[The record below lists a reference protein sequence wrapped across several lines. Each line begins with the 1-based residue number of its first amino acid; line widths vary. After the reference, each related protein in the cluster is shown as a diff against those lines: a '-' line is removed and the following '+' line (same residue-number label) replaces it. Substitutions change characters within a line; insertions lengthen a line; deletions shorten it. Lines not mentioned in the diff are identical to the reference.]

1 MKTKRGHKTK
11 ADLQREL
18 RSVSRRLARLQ
29 RVDDEGRAAQ
39 VALRERI
46 KELTCL
52 SAVDRTIETDP
63 EPPALADEVIGLLVG
78 AMESPDA
85 TEAQLT
91 VDGIEV
97 ATAGF
102 RDIPGPR
109 LRADIRSMGRVEG
122 SLVVV
127 RRGLR
132 PFLLPFEQSLVD
144 GVASRIGA
152 WLDRRRVL
160 RELRENEARFRGVTE
175 HTVSGIIIIQGDRL
189 AYVNPAMSAI
199 TGYDEAELLEMR
211 YWEPFHPDA
220 HDFIR
225 SRGAARQRGVSAPS
239 RYEVQLRTKAGED
252 RWVEY
257 VDGYIQYGGSLAVI
271 GTIFDITDRKRA
283 EEELLRSQEQLR
295 LLSARIEQ
303 VRDEEKSTIARDVH
317 DGFGQELTAIR
328 MNLAL
333 LVDRL
338 DAGEALRPNEW
349 REELTST
356 IALVDRSIQTVRAI
370 ATELK
375 PWVVDAMDLQGAIE
389 WQAGEFQHRTGI
401 RCEVTTSGAIPDLER
416 SHRHS
421 LFRIFQE
428 ALTNVAR
435 HAHARQVE
443 VNIQS
448 EQGALVL
455 RIRDDGRGVTPEEIE
470 RKTSL
475 GFVSMRER
483 AAFLDGDVKIA
494 GTTGRGTTITVRIP
508 VDASAS
514 DPLLGEGR

>member
-1 MKTKRGHKTK
+1 MKRDHKTK

-18 RSVSRRLARLQ
+18 RSVSRRLARLHHFDLERQ
-29 RVDDEGRAAQ
+29 AAQ
-39 VALRERI
+39 EALRERI

-52 SAVDRTIETDP
+52 SAVDRTIEADP
-63 EPPALADEVIGLLVG
+63 EPPELADEIQRQLVG
-78 AMESPDA
+78 AMESPEV
-85 TEAQLT
+85 TEARLDMT
-91 VDGIEV
+91 GHRSS
-97 ATAGF
+97 TAGS
-102 RDIPGPR
+102 RDDPGPQ

-127 RRGLR
+127 RRGPR
-132 PFLLPFEQSLVD
+132 PFLLPFEQNLVD
-144 GVASRIGA
+144 AVASRVGA

-160 RELRENEARFRGVTE
+160 QELRENEARFRGVTE
-175 HTVSGIIIIQGDRL
+175 HTVSGIIIIQGERL

-199 TGYDEAELLEMR
+199 TGYDAAELLDMR
-211 YWEPFHPDA
+211 YWEPFHPEA
-220 HDFIR
+220 HEFIR
-225 SRGAARQRGVSAPS
+225 SRGTARQRGVSAPG
-239 RYEVQLRTKAGED
+239 RYEVRLRTKAGED

-271 GTIFDITDRKRA
+271 GTIFDVTDRKRA
-283 EEELLRSQEQLR
+283 EEELRRSQEQLR

-338 DAGEALRPNEW
+338 DAGESLQPQEW

-389 WQAGEFQHRTGI
+389 WQAGEFQSRTGI
-401 RCEVTTSGAIPDLER
+401 RCVVDTSGVIPDLER

-428 ALTNVAR
+428 TLTNIAR
-435 HAHARQVE
+435 HARARRVD
-443 VNIQS
+443 VSIVS
-448 EQGALVL
+448 EPGALVL
-455 RIRDDGRGVTPEEIE
+455 RIRDDGRGVTPEEIA
-470 RKTSL
+470 RTTSL

-483 AAFLDGDVKIA
+483 AAFLNGDVKIVGA
-494 GTTGRGTTITVRIP
+494 AGRGTTITVRIP
-508 VDASAS
+508 VESPTREA
-514 DPLLGEGR
+514 PYGEVR